1 MPMLEPRKP
10 IVDSHTGHRFVALRL
25 CATLGGVVTAV
36 MMWIT
41 GAVSAMQ
48 GLVAII
54 NESFYVVTPEYIFQF
69 DVTTWGWVHLI
80 LGIVV
85 FIAGIS
91 LLSAQVWART
101 VAVTVATVSIIV
113 NFAWLPWYP
122 LWSLLII
129 AIDVAVIWAV
139 TVHGR
144 DIEVTRNLP

>member
-1 MPMLEPRKP
+1 M
-10 IVDSHTGHRFVALRL
+10 
-25 CATLGGVVTAV
+25 
-36 MMWIT
+36 
-41 GAVSAMQ
+41 
-48 GLVAII
+48 
-54 NESFYVVTPEYIFQF
+54 
-69 DVTTWGWVHLI
+69 TTWGWVHLI

-101 VAVTVATVSIIV
+101 VAVIVATVSIIV